1 MPIRKRINIILIL
14 LFICTGCG
22 NGIPLNSDINESS
35 GQTVPRN
42 TLTICLGYEPESLY
56 PYNANSQS
64 AWAVLEAIYDG
75 PIDIVNYEPQPV
87 ILTKIPSIKDG
98 DAILTQK
105 LVNAGDPIINVLG
118 EAVPLTTGE
127 NILPSGCY
135 QNDCSI
141 SWDGTFPLLMDQL
154 EVTYSLRNNISW
166 SDGYPLT
173 MSDSVYSYE
182 IQSNQATPGNKN
194 FISHTL
200 SYQALDDYHIRWI
213 GKPGFLTQDFEN
225 YFWLPLPE
233 HAWKNFSANELLT
246 AGDSSRYPIGW
257 GAYVIQEWV
266 PRKFIR
272 LVKNPNYFRTSERL
286 PKYEQ
291 LIFKFLNLQGDANI
305 KAIQKG
311 ICDFAN
317 QTTLMLDQSADLDTL
332 LNYYNK
338 PELQVFFGQ
347 GPLIEFM
354 IFNTSLLENSTE
366 NLSIVNNLEIRQAIA
381 YCLDRSKINKEL
393 FNRLASIPLSY
404 FSTINPFSLNNLDP
418 YQFNLEKGNQI
429 LDELGWVDDDQNSA
443 TPRVARESLDLDS
456 GEKLVLKLISRNNGW
471 EEKSS
476 LLIQDSL
483 ADCGIGVE
491 LILLQEND
499 FYNFVNSIPNMDFDL
514 ALYSWASGKIPPCYL
529 FSSHTQEL
537 LSVGKSKLEINLSNF
552 KHLEFDQLCQ
562 ASLNPMISK
571 EEQRDFQ
578 QKMQMILNSELPFLP
593 LYSYFQADVARQD
606 FCPYELDISARSDL
620 RDIESM
626 DFGDHCSP

>member
-35 GQTVPRN
+35 GQTVPQN

-118 EAVPLTTGE
+118 EAVPLTRGE

-200 SYQALDDYHIRWI
+200 SYQALDDYHIRWT

-593 LYSYFQADVARQD
+593 LYSYFQANVARQD